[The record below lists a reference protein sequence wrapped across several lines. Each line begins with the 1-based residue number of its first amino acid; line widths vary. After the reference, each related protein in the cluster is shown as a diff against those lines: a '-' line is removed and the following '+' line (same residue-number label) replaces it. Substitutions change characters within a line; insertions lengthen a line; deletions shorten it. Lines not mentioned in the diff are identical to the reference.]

1 MYTVKIII
9 AIAVAFAAAVL
20 LTSVEI
26 PVLRKKQMGQ
36 NIREEGPKSH
46 QAKAG
51 TPSMGGVAIIISAA
65 LTAFIIGGINR
76 DGCNGYR
83 YGSLRACGI
92 SR

>member
-20 LTSVEI
+20 LTSVE
-26 PVLRKKQMGQ
+26 KQMGQ

-46 QAKAG
+46 QVKAG

-65 LTAFIIGGINR
+65 LTAFIIGGINIETAAMVIVMAAF
-76 DGCNGYR
+76 G
-83 YGSLRACGI
+83 LV
-92 SR
+92 